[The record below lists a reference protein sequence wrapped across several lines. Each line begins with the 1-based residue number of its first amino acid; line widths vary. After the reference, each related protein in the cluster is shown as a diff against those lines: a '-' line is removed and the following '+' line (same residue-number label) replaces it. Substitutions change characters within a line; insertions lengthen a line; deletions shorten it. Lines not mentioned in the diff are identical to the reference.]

1 MPSTLEQLRE
11 RHGSRYKW
19 LVLLTVM
26 IGSMASILSSTIVNV
41 AIPDLSRHFVLG
53 QERAQWVSAAF
64 MLAMT
69 LSMLTTP
76 WLLLRFGLR
85 RTYTGAILT
94 LLAGGVIGGFSFNY
108 SMLISMRVAEG
119 LASGILQPIP
129 AILVLRA
136 FQQHEQGKAMGI
148 FGFGVVFA
156 PAIGPS
162 VGGFLVE
169 QFGWRSIFFV
179 VVPFCLIVL
188 LMVRRFLAINT
199 ADSTEDNPLDWK
211 GLLLVAVGVIGT
223 LNGLV
228 HLHDDRLLAA
238 ALIGVGIACMIWFV
252 LYELKSPQPLM
263 NMALF
268 RYRQFSMGALVA
280 FIYGMGLF
288 GSTYLLPV
296 FMQMGL
302 NYAPSQAGLV
312 LLPAG
317 VALALTIPI
326 AGRLADRVA
335 PYVLVSLG
343 LALLALSFGL
353 MGSDAGGSS
362 YLALMAWAIIG
373 RIGLG
378 FVLPSLSLGSMRG
391 VDAAFIA
398 QGASTINFMR
408 QLGGAIGVSLAGIL
422 LEWRLS
428 AHHVAL
434 STGAAQG
441 SGGQVQA
448 FDETFLVV
456 SGVCA
461 IAVVAA
467 WRMRPRAVPAT

>member
-1 MPSTLEQLRE
+1 
-11 RHGSRYKW
+11 
-19 LVLLTVM
+19 
-26 IGSMASILSSTIVNV
+26 
-41 AIPDLSRHFVLG
+41 
-53 QERAQWVSAAF
+53 
-64 MLAMT
+64 
-69 LSMLTTP
+69 
-76 WLLLRFGLR
+76 
-85 RTYTGAILT
+85 
-94 LLAGGVIGGFSFNY
+94 
-108 SMLISMRVAEG
+108 
-119 LASGILQPIP
+119 
-129 AILVLRA
+129 
-136 FQQHEQGKAMGI
+136 
-148 FGFGVVFA
+148 
-156 PAIGPS
+156 
-162 VGGFLVE
+162 
-169 QFGWRSIFFV
+169 
-179 VVPFCLIVL
+179 VPFCLIVL

-199 ADSTEDNPLDWK
+199 AASDDDRPLDWK
-211 GLLLVAVGVIGT
+211 GLLLVAVGVIAT

-228 HLHDDRLLAA
+228 HLHDDRVLAA
-238 ALIGVGIACMIWFV
+238 SLIGVGIAGMIWFV
-252 LYELKSPQPLM
+252 LYELKAPQPLM
-263 NMALF
+263 DMALF

-317 VALALTIPI
+317 VVLALTIPI

-353 MGSDAGGSS
+353 MGSDVGGSS

-428 AHHVAL
+428 AHQVAL
-434 STGAAQG
+434 SGGIAQG
-441 SGGQVQA
+441 SAGQVKA

-467 WRMRPRAVPAT
+467 WRMRPRTVPAA